1 MFAHTR
7 SSTRLPPGQRAVV
20 GFPRF
25 GIDLKSPPPA
35 TASEI
40 SIDVAG
46 AMKAPLVL
54 TRSLL
59 DTLPRAVV
67 DADFHCVA
75 GWSALDL
82 AWAGWSFRDVLNRLI
97 LPQAVDGE
105 RVSFLVFVG
114 IDGYRAIVRREDAER
129 ENVLLADRLDGEPL
143 SPEHGAPVRIVS
155 PDQYG
160 YLNTKHLV
168 RIELYDEE
176 PEHVFHPRRSVQRAL
191 RAVHPHGRA
200 LVWSEERHRYL
211 PSWLTR
217 SLYRLVVRLPAPPA
231 DQSAD

>member
-1 MFAHTR
+1 MFAQHG

-40 SIDVAG
+40 SIDVVG
-46 AMKAPLVL
+46 AVTSPLVL
-54 TRSLL
+54 TRPLL
-59 DTLPRAVV
+59 DTLPRTVV

-75 GWSALDL
+75 GWSAVDL
-82 AWAGWSFRDVLNRLI
+82 AWEGWSFRDVLKRLI
-97 LPQAVDGE
+97 LPQAVDAE

-114 IDGYRAIVRREDAER
+114 VDGYRSLVRREDAER
-129 ENVLLADRLDGEPL
+129 ENVLLADRLDGAPL
-143 SPEHGAPVRIVS
+143 SPEHGAPVRLVS

-160 YLNTKHLV
+160 YINTKHLV
-168 RIELYDEE
+168 RIELHHEE
-176 PEHVFHPRRSVQRAL
+176 PAPFFHPRRRVQRAL

-200 LVWSEERHRYL
+200 LVWNEERHRYL
-211 PSWLTR
+211 PSWFTR
-217 SLYRLVVRLPAPPA
+217 AVYRLVVRLPAPRA
-231 DQSAD
+231 DH

>member
-1 MFAHTR
+1 MFALKGP
-7 SSTRLPPGQRAVV
+7 STRLPPGQRAVV

-40 SIDVAG
+40 SIDIIG
-46 AMKAPLVL
+46 ALTSPLLV
-54 TRSLL
+54 TRPLL
-59 DTLPRAVV
+59 DTVPRTVV

-75 GWSALDL
+75 GWSAVDL
-82 AWAGWSFRDVLNRLI
+82 TWEGWSFHDVLNRLI
-97 LPQAVDGE
+97 LPQAVDGD
-105 RVSFLVFVG
+105 RVRFLVFVG
-114 IDGYRAIVRREDAER
+114 VDGYRAIVRREDAER
-129 ENVLLADRLDGEPL
+129 ANVLLADRLHGTPL
-143 SPEHGAPVRIVS
+143 SAEHGAPVRLVS

-168 RIELYDEE
+168 RIELHTEE
-176 PEHVFHPRRSVQRAL
+176 PEPVFHPRRSVQRAL